1 MGAERHVHPH
11 AEGGIVVAQRLLK
24 FFEMGNRFPE
34 QLRVKAPPRF
44 HEALLRGVR
53 VQVQHDF
60 DAQAVAPAKLPIEVA
75 AVFEFG

>member
-1 MGAERHVHPH
+1 
-11 AEGGIVVAQRLLK
+11 
-24 FFEMGNRFPE
+24 
-34 QLRVKAPPRF
+34 
-44 HEALLRGVR
+44 